1 MVKGEMKEFKAL
13 VKECLML
20 EYQMSEIQA
29 HCAVRDSYFSTAL
42 RQSPELAM
50 HDSVEEWARFIY
62 NENLHEEPLQM

>member
-1 MVKGEMKEFKAL
+1 
-13 VKECLML
+13 ML

-42 RQSPELAM
+42 RQNPELAM

-62 NENLHEEPLQM
+62 NENTRDEPLQM